1 MIDYKQPRIIEE
13 LRNRILDGTYT
24 AQLPTTAELAAEFG
38 VNIKT
43 MGKAIGHL
51 VEEGR
56 LERRKRCGTR
66 VKTVPAAEKSRLIEV
81 VFEGFTTIFTHP
93 FWRDIWGGLVEK
105 LAESGYRPV
114 LTMLTSSDPA
124 TGLLECD
131 RVELF
136 ESAAKVV
143 LGIGEERLLRLV
155 RESRVPFITACDPLG
170 NEQETPQV
178 TFDFAPGIAAAI
190 DFLHDRNCRR
200 IAFIGQTRSYVNI
213 HLIGKFNCYLQSL
226 QRYEK
231 INPDLIEDARP
242 LAEFGAPAMAAILDR
257 SRPDAVLVAYDH
269 LVPGVLEEL
278 KRRRT
283 PLPVIGCDGLPLPE
297 MERTA
302 GTVWAP
308 RRRCGEAAAELLL
321 RALHD
326 HSPVPSLHLPTEFR
340 PRESFFHAS
349 RG

>member
-1 MIDYKQPRIIEE
+1 MIDYKQPRIVEE
-13 LRNRILDGTYT
+13 LRRRILDGVYT
-24 AQLPTTAELAAEFG
+24 AQLPTTAELAAEFE

-43 MGKAIGHL
+43 MGKAIGRL

-66 VKTVPAAEKSRLIEV
+66 VKPPAPIENGRLIEV
-81 VFEGFTTIFTHP
+81 VFEGFATIFTHP

-114 LTMLTSSDPA
+114 LTMLDSDPS
-124 TGLLECD
+124 TGLLRCD

-136 ESAAKVV
+136 DSAAKVV

-155 RESRVPFITACDPLG
+155 RESGVPFITACDPLG
-170 NEQETPQV
+170 DERATPQV

-190 DFLHDRNCRR
+190 DFLHERGCRR

-213 HLIGKFNCYLQSL
+213 HLSDKFNCYLQAL

-231 INPDLIEDARP
+231 IEPELIEHARP
-242 LAEFGAPAMAAILDR
+242 LAELGARACAAILKR
-257 SRPDAVLVAYDH
+257 TRPDAVLVAYDH

-278 KRRRT
+278 NRHRL
-283 PLPVIGCDGLPLPE
+283 PLPVIGCDGLPLPGLE
-297 MERTA
+297 QAA

-308 RRRCGEAAAELLL
+308 RRRCGEAAAELLI
-321 RALHD
+321 RALD
-326 HSPVPSLHLPTEFR
+326 ERAPVSSLRLPAEFR
-340 PRESFFHAS
+340 PSGKQLRFPV
-349 RG
+349 